1 MLAIA
6 DAAGMASPMPLTIIT
21 NLTPASGKPPKSSA
35 KSKGKAKADSADKSR
50 IKRDAWKA
58 DKVITILKAEGI
70 MKDVTD
76 IDGLLTYIRRARA
89 SEQDAARNA
98 GFARSCR
105 GIYDQPAGG
114 KVLQIWAEWGFSG
127 LFCYKTEC
135 NNNLLYHM

>member
-1 MLAIA
+1 MDAIA
-6 DAAGMASPMPLTIIT
+6 AAAGMASPMPLTIVT

-35 KSKGKAKADSADKSR
+35 KSKGKAKPDSADKGR

-89 SEQDAARNA
+89 ADQDAARNA
-98 GFARSCR
+98 ALARSCAVWEKANA
-105 GIYDQPAGG
+105 QKEAASTF
-114 KVLQIWAEWGFSG
+114 VLFSSDFV
-127 LFCYKTEC
+127 LS
-135 NNNLLYHM
+135 

>member
-58 DKVITILKAEGI
+58 DKMITILKAEGI
-70 MKDVTD
+70 IKDVTD
-76 IDGLLTYIRRARA
+76 TDGLLTYIRRARA
-89 SEQDAARNA
+89 ADQDAARNA
-98 GFARSCR
+98 ARNAALARSCAVW
-105 GIYDQPAGG
+105 DQANAQ
-114 KVLQIWAEWGFSG
+114 KEAVSTFVLFSSDFVF
-127 LFCYKTEC
+127 L
-135 NNNLLYHM
+135 